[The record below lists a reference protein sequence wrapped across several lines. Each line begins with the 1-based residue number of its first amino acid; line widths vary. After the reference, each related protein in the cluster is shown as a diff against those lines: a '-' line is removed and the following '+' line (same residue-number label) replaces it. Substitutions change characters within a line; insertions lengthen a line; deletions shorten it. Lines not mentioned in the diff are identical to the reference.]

1 MADKFREIEAYLKAK
16 IKQAESMIEIEI
28 TAGRK
33 DCKSTGLWEG
43 KHFAYSDIYR
53 ILFSNEKINLKDD
66 GQRG

>member
-1 MADKFREIEAYLKAK
+1 MADKFRDIEAYLKAK
-16 IKQAESMIEIEI
+16 IHQAECMLEIEN
-28 TAGRK
+28 TAGRR

-53 ILFSNEKINLKDD
+53 ILFSNEKINIEDD

>member
-16 IKQAESMIEIEI
+16 IKQADDMQEVIKENGVESTIN
-28 TAGRK
+28 
-33 DCKSTGLWEG
+33 KSWWKGQ
-43 KHFAYSDIYR
+43 HYAYSDIYR